1 MQIYKVPLNLTNFAT
16 EIKQE
21 RKQKMKIVYWSDY
34 ACPYCYIGETRLK
47 KAINNLGLNGKIDI
61 EFKAFELD
69 PYVAEFATETTLDRF
84 AKKYHL
90 TKEGAQAQI
99 DKISSLG
106 RGERLDF
113 RYATTRN
120 TNTFKA
126 HRLTKLAHEKGGYE
140 LADKL
145 SELLFN
151 AYFTKNLELANPE
164 TLVSVAEQVGMDGD
178 EVREF
183 LKGKAYADEVRHDEQ
198 EAMLN
203 GIQGV
208 PYFVFNDKLV
218 VPGAL
223 NVDNFEFAIKKVM
236 KDERE
241 VFQADAQQCGPN
253 GCAFVPK
260 SERR

>member
-1 MQIYKVPLNLTNFAT
+1 M
-16 EIKQE
+16 
-21 RKQKMKIVYWSDY
+21 
-34 ACPYCYIGETRLK
+34 
-47 KAINNLGLNGKIDI
+47 
-61 EFKAFELD
+61 
-69 PYVAEFATETTLDRF
+69 
-84 AKKYHL
+84 
-90 TKEGAQAQI
+90 
-99 DKISSLG
+99 
-106 RGERLDF
+106 
-113 RYATTRN
+113 
-120 TNTFKA
+120 
-126 HRLTKLAHEKGGYE
+126 
-140 LADKL
+140 
-145 SELLFN
+145 FN

-236 KDERE
+236 KDECE
-241 VFQADAQQCGPN
+241 VLQADAQQCGPN